1 MTRRFVFLL
10 LTLLSVAFASAQS
23 QDELDAAARRLYS
36 QLNRETSQVRLKSD
50 LETIGA
56 FSSRLAGSMGEKRA
70 RELMI
75 SRLIELGGKNPT
87 RLPVTLTVP
96 TTRPG
101 SRFVVK
107 GTRYDVHP
115 LWPNLVSPSWFG
127 GSGALTFGG
136 DGSPEALRGKPIRGR
151 ILLLEFES
159 GSNWRWLAQQGAAA
173 IVYLPPK
180 ASTRNPR
187 IEAEAKF
194 AEVPVRCPRY
204 LLALAPDRPETLDGE
219 VVELHGIQEW
229 KRVASENVE
238 ISFPGTGDPVS
249 ILAATD
255 AICVAPD
262 LSYGGEAA
270 ASLAA
275 TLELVRILRDLPGRR
290 PIKVVLISGRYLA
303 LEGSRNYVETLLERG
318 ESPLL
323 AANIDLTTQ
332 SRTLGVFSRGLF
344 YQPREEVVY
353 GVRVF
358 TTNLWDHATV
368 MAEPMGFQD
377 SRECL
382 QDVTNNS
389 NGRDWKKAL
398 PGKYAFDSEPFLEAG
413 LNAVTFSGVDD
424 DRALLDTPLDTVDRV
439 NVGNLRSQT
448 ARIAACLARALIDSQ
463 DPSITNRYRLNLKAS
478 SGTRFS
484 LSGGFATLS
493 GQTLYYDPD
502 KGFLPS
508 VEIPGSLVCVSGKA
522 KSFFGVRGAMVQ
534 MSDERARYRISGL
547 APMTSYIPNERV
559 DTFLGAYKIGDL
571 GVISMAAAEGIM
583 GSESYPLQF
592 QLKTS
597 TRNSPIVMFPCS
609 PIDLYGLRDPQD
621 HSPFFN
627 LQILDAVTNGPPA
640 SYGLAYARYFDLTRP
655 DSVEDAGVALIQPG
669 TAIKIVG
676 DGGRLLLA
684 GRDGKGIGSDWRGSV
699 ALQSATDIA
708 DVTDERIGLL
718 EKHRILSPFA
728 AEVQRDVRGHLARS
742 KEAEKALDWP
752 TSQRES
758 VAAWSLALRSYPVV
772 RGTANDVVNG
782 VVFYLLLLLPFSI
795 FLERLIFGYRLLTR
809 RLTAT
814 FSFFVAA
821 FLALRFLHPA
831 FAIVPNPWMIFIAFV
846 MGSLSLSVAV
856 LIISKFESGLSDDRA
871 ERTGLR
877 EVALRRGGAMAVSF
891 ALALSNLKRRRLRT
905 WLTAV
910 TLMFTTFLVIGF
922 VGIVPEIQVQA
933 NPSNHSAPYDGILL
947 RTPGVDP
954 LAPDLVERFRKEF
967 GGAVARRVFT
977 YGAEGG
983 LPTIS
988 LYREVGKTEIRA
1000 IAGFDPDEPVAV
1012 KKTLVS
1018 GRWFSKSDRNT
1029 LIVPHELADEIG
1041 KEVRILGRQYRV
1053 IGTFD
1058 PEKLSR
1064 LKDLDGDG
1072 LMPPDFGLS
1081 STQQAQS
1088 KTSTAAFRSYI
1099 RLDSKVCALALS
1111 DDVLAMNGQVRTVA
1125 AKLSSGSEV
1134 RAKLDDLMPKL
1145 RMNLY
1150 AGLDGKVSQFSAQLG
1165 TSTAGLGMVVLQLV
1179 IAALFVLN
1187 TMLASVHE
1195 RRGEIGILSA
1205 IGLAPNQIAN
1215 LFFAESIVYG
1225 VVGSV
1230 GGYLI
1235 SQAIGL
1241 VATQVP
1247 AMAGLTLNFSSTGA
1261 VLASLLVF
1269 LAVLLST
1276 IYPAKVGA
1284 SLAGGASE
1292 TKFEGTQDG
1301 DRWILHLPFTVGVQD
1316 ADALARSFGEW
1327 FDSHAAFSVGV
1338 FVSQDVEWSERHI
1351 QATVSLVPY
1360 DLGVSQTVKMT
1371 LQPARYVPG
1380 SLDLELVLDRISGDP
1395 RNWLSLN
1402 RAFLTQIRRHF
1413 LTWQASR

>member
-1 MTRRFVFLL
+1 MTRRFVFLF
-10 LTLLSVAFASAQS
+10 LSLVSIVFASAQS
-23 QDELDAAARRLYS
+23 QDELDSRAKRLYS
-36 QLNRETSQVRLKSD
+36 RLNRETSPLRLRAD
-50 LETIGA
+50 LQEIGG
-56 FSSRLAGSMGEKRA
+56 FGSRLAGSVGERKA
-70 RELMI
+70 REFMI
-75 SRLIELGGKNPT
+75 SRLRELGGQSAT

-101 SRFVVK
+101 ARFVAK
-107 GTRYDVHP
+107 GVEYEVHP

-127 GSGALTFGG
+127 GSAALTFGG
-136 DGSPEALRGKPIRGR
+136 DGSPEALKGKPIRGR
-151 ILLLEFES
+151 IILLEFES

-180 ASTRNPR
+180 SSTRNPR

-194 AEVPVRCPRY
+194 AEVPVRCPRF
-204 LLALAPDRPETLDGE
+204 LLNRAPAKPETLNGE

-229 KRVASENVE
+229 KRVPSENVE
-238 ISFPGTGDPVS
+238 VAFPGKGDPVL

-255 AICVAPD
+255 AMCVAPD
-262 LSYGGEAA
+262 LSYGGEAT

-275 TLELVRILRDLPGRR
+275 TLEIVRNLRDLPERR
-290 PIKVVLISGRYLA
+290 PIRVVLMSGRYLA
-303 LEGSRNYVETLLERG
+303 LEGSRNYVQTLLERD
-318 ESPLL
+318 ESILL
-323 AANIDLTTQ
+323 AASVDLATQ
-332 SRTLGVFSRGLF
+332 SKTLGVFSRGLF
-344 YQPREEVVY
+344 FQPREEVVY

-358 TTNLWDHATV
+358 TTNLRDHATI
-368 MAEPMGFQD
+368 MAEPMGFAD

-389 NGRDWKKAL
+389 DGRDWKKAL

-413 LNAVTFSGVDD
+413 LNAIAFSGVDD
-424 DRALLDTPLDTVDRV
+424 DRAHLDTPLDTIDHVD
-439 NVGNLRSQT
+439 VGNLRSQT

-463 DPSITNRYRLNLKAS
+463 DPSITNRYRLNLQATN
-478 SGTRFS
+478 GNRFS

-508 VEIPGSLVCVSGKA
+508 VEIPGSLVCASGKA
-522 KSFFGVRGAMVQ
+522 KSFLGVRGAMVQ
-534 MSDERARYRISGL
+534 MSDEKARYRIIGL
-547 APMTSYIPNERV
+547 APMTSYIPTERV
-559 DTFLGAYKIGDL
+559 DTYLGAYKIGDL

-621 HSPFFN
+621 HSSFFS

-640 SYGLAYARYFDLTRP
+640 SYGLAYARNFDLTRP
-655 DSVEDAGVALIQPG
+655 ESIEDASVAFIQPG

-676 DGGRLLLA
+676 DGGRLLLT
-684 GRDGKGIGSDWRGSV
+684 GRDGRGIGSDWRGSV
-699 ALQSATDIA
+699 ALQSAA
-708 DVTDERIGLL
+708 DLAHVTDERIGLL

-728 AEVQRDVRGHLARS
+728 SQVQQDVRAHLAS
-742 KEAEKALDWP
+742 AKEAEKVMDWP
-752 TSQRES
+752 SSQREAES
-758 VAAWSLALRSYPVV
+758 AWSLALRSYPVV

-795 FLERLIFGYRLLTR
+795 FLERLIFGFRLLAK

-814 FSFFVAA
+814 FAFFVTA
-821 FLALRFLHPA
+821 FLALRYLHPA

-856 LIISKFESGLSDDRA
+856 LIISKFESGLSEDRA

-891 ALALSNLKRRRLRT
+891 ALALSNLRRRRLRT
-905 WLTAV
+905 WLTAI

-922 VGIVPEIQVQA
+922 VGIVPAIQVQA
-933 NPSNHSAPYDGILL
+933 NPSNQPAAYDGILL

-954 LAPDLVERFRKEF
+954 LVPELVERFGTEF
-967 GGAVARRVFT
+967 DGKVARRAFT

-988 LYREVGKTEIRA
+988 LYRANGKSELRA

-1012 KKTLVS
+1012 KGTLLS
-1018 GRWFSKSDRNT
+1018 GRWFLPSDRNV
-1029 LIVPHELADEIG
+1029 LIVPHELARDIG
-1041 KEVRILGRQYRV
+1041 ERVTILGRPYTV
-1053 IGTFD
+1053 IGTFN
-1058 PEKLSR
+1058 PAKLAQ

-1099 RLDSKVCALALS
+1099 RLDPKVCALGLT

-1125 AKLSSGSEV
+1125 AKLSSGEQV
-1134 RAKLDDLMPKL
+1134 RSKLDELMPQL

-1165 TSTAGLGMVVLQLV
+1165 TSTAGLGMVVLQLI

-1225 VVGSV
+1225 VIGSV

-1241 VATQVP
+1241 IAAQVP

-1261 VLASLLVF
+1261 VLASILVF
-1269 LAVLLST
+1269 AAVLLST

-1284 SLAGGASE
+1284 SLAGGANE

-1301 DRWILHLPFTVGVQD
+1301 DRWILHLPFTVGVED
-1316 ADALARSFGEW
+1316 SDALVRSFGEW
-1327 FDSHAAFSVGV
+1327 FESHAAFSVGV
-1338 FVSQDVEWSERHI
+1338 FVSQDVEWNDRQI
-1351 QATVSLVPY
+1351 QTTVSLVPY
-1360 DLGVSQTVKMT
+1360 DLGVSQMVKMT

-1380 SLDLELVLDRISGDP
+1380 SLDLELVLDRLSGDP